1 MFRHIITFLISL
13 FICTAA
19 QAQPSAVIDSAD
31 LISYDNPT
39 YTTVDSA
46 LDALFYVSPDVSSF
60 ANNRNNV
67 EIGTTITSTIL
78 TWVNNK
84 TMTTTS
90 INQSIGSITPSL
102 LTYTDNNSYSTN
114 RTYTIT
120 VGDGTNTDQ
129 ASTSVTFLNKRYWGV
144 SANTSLNDAQIIALS
159 SELSSSS
166 TKTITGMTPSAQ
178 YLYFAYPASLGT
190 STFTINGLT
199 NNDFTL
205 SVQNHTNASGN
216 TTSYNVY
223 RTNNLLT
230 GTYTLGAN

>member
-84 TMTTTS
+84 TMTSES
-90 INQSIGSITPSL
+90 INQGIGSITPSL
-102 LTYTDNNSYSTN
+102 LTYTDNTSYSTN

-144 SANTSLNDAQIIALS
+144 SANTTLNDAQIIALS
-159 SELSSSS
+159 SELSSTLAKSFSS
-166 TKTITGMTPSAQ
+166 TPSAQ
-178 YLYFAYPASLGT
+178 YIHYCFPNSFGDP
-190 STFTINGLT
+190 SFTVNGLT
-199 NNDFTL
+199 NNDWTENIQTH
-205 SVQNHTNASGN
+205 VNASGN
-216 TTSYNVY
+216 STSYSCW

-230 GTYTLGAN
+230 GTYSIGAN